1 MARENPLL
9 RATVERFSAVS
20 PAELLTVAEA
30 AKLLGV
36 GKTYVYDHYG
46 YLVKS
51 GRIAKVRLAA
61 EILKEE

>member
-1 MARENPLL
+1 M
-9 RATVERFSAVS
+9 
-20 PAELLTVAEA
+20 LTVAEA

>member
-1 MARENPLL
+1 MRENPLL
-9 RATVERFSAVS
+9 RAQIASISERY
-20 PAELLTVAEA
+20 PAETLTVSEA

-61 EILKEE
+61 EILKEN